1 VPVPAGPLPPQVLE
15 RAERI
20 CGEVMKDPGHKSKD
34 PTKQL
39 AQGGTLL
46 NRILGGLNAG
56 GVALQHPD
64 VCKLMEKVCAW
75 LQSTYIDG
83 GEPRERRRA
92 LAKKCDQL
100 TTSLP
105 PGAVSELEL
114 ELELEPELE
123 PEPEAVGD
131 EQAGEG
137 EVEEG
142 DTQQQEQQ
150 QQEQGTN
157 LRQLSQR
164 SAITAEDVENLLG
177 PAEYSYEYRE
187 LPAGA
192 SVPPGMEYTLPLD
205 GGPR

>member
-1 VPVPAGPLPPQVLE
+1 MLLA
-15 RAERI
+15 AEMY
-20 CGEVMKDPGHKSKD
+20 E
-34 PTKQL
+34 
-39 AQGGTLL
+39 
-46 NRILGGLNAG
+46 
-56 GVALQHPD
+56 
-64 VCKLMEKVCAW
+64 EW
-75 LQSTYIDG
+75 
-83 GEPRERRRA
+83 
-92 LAKKCDQL
+92 
-100 TTSLP
+100 
-105 PGAVSELEL
+105 
-114 ELELEPELE
+114 
-123 PEPEAVGD
+123 D

-137 EVEEG
+137 EVEES

-150 QQEQGTN
+150 QQEQATN